1 MQKPLVKVGSALF
14 ESTDTLLANRASPDK
29 FPGAVRSENLA
40 KYVTYN
46 ADALA
51 LLRHVHVEMSYHG
64 RNIIKPN
71 LNMEYSASC
80 GSQVPINGF
89 LFGDELQS
97 QLNNIKASNKIG
109 HTTTTK
115 PSYRHHG
122 DSWKGKASHQSGKP
136 FLGNRGRSYRSLTQ
150 RQLQTDGLGEEAQP
164 VTTLDTSTKFYQV
177 NKLQYFKSK
186 VDCFKA
192 GRLKE

>member
-1 MQKPLVKVGSALF
+1 MDLRLANVQKPLVKVRSALF
-14 ESTDTLLANRASPDK
+14 ESTDTLLAIRASPDK

-122 DSWKGKASHQSGKP
+122 DSWKLRAKLLTKVESLFSGTEA
-136 FLGNRGRSYRSLTQ
+136 GLT
-150 RQLQTDGLGEEAQP
+150 GH
-164 VTTLDTSTKFYQV
+164 TTTITNSEKRPSQ
-177 NKLQYFKSK
+177 
-186 VDCFKA
+186 
-192 GRLKE
+192 